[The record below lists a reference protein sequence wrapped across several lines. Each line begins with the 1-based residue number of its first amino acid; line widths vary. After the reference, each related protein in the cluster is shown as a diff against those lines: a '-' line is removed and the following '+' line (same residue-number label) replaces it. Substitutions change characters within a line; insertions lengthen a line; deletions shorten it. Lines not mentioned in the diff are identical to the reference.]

1 MSLLNILQFPDP
13 RLKKVA
19 TPIDIF
25 DDTLVTLITDMFETM
40 YEAQGVGLAA
50 TQVNVHKQV
59 IVMDV
64 STDGNQ
70 PLALINPEIVAKQ
83 DLLEWD
89 EGCLSFPGVYA
100 KVKRYK
106 EIEIKYRDHQ
116 GKAQNLKANG
126 GLLSACIQHEI
137 DHLNGITFFDHL
149 SQLKQELLQK
159 KLEKNRKRAL

>member
-25 DDTLVTLITDMFETM
+25 DDNLVTLIANMFETM

-50 TQVNVHKQV
+50 TQVNVHKRV

-64 STDGNQ
+64 STDSNQ
-70 PLALINPEIVAKQ
+70 PLALINPEIIAKQ

-106 EIEIKYRDHQ
+106 EIEIKYRDHH
-116 GKAQNLKANG
+116 GKVQNLKANG

-137 DHLNGITFFDHL
+137 DHLDGITFFDHL
-149 SQLKQELLQK
+149 SQLKQALLQK
-159 KLEKNRKRAL
+159 KLDKNRKRAL